1 MNAKQ
6 RSRLEK
12 MFDRISRGDDYSP
25 QGFVLGVDVSHPT
38 YGVGKVIGVKK
49 NNCTVKL
56 HANPV
61 QLIVPIKHLLNPT
74 HQWGLDHDELSL
86 SKESYEDEFLL
97 VKEKCKVV
105 SDVRQSIMKEIF
117 AYERG
122 AVPDYRVSVEQL
134 VSLHAKSKR
143 NKKGAPTQEVKV
155 KVLKM
160 N

>member
-1 MNAKQ
+1 MKAKQ
-6 RSRLEK
+6 KKRLEK

-38 YGVGKVIGVKK
+38 YGVGKVIGVNK
-49 NNCTVKL
+49 NKCTVKL

-61 QLIVPIKHLLNPT
+61 QLIVPIKHLLDPT

-86 SKESYEDEFLL
+86 SKEFYGDEFLL

-105 SDVRQSIMKEIF
+105 NDVRQSIMKEIL

-134 VSLHAKSKR
+134 VSLHDKSRR
-143 NKKGAPTQEVKV
+143 NKKSAPAQEVKLT
-155 KVLKM
+155 VL